1 MLHDISPQPLMTR
14 EGVTFT
20 VRVDALDRE
29 CLITEEALLELSRLK
44 AVDAP
49 QTSMMEVFHAFES
62 TINGVA
68 RRMVFARVPGSPLR
82 LGGKT
87 FLSPPHAN

>member
-1 MLHDISPQPLMTR
+1 MLHYPTPQPLITR
-14 EGVTFT
+14 EGIAFT

-44 AVDAP
+44 AIDTPHA
-49 QTSMMEVFHAFES
+49 SMMEVFHAFEA

-68 RRMVFARVPGSPLR
+68 RRLVFAKVPGSPLR
-82 LGGKT
+82 LGTNT
-87 FLSPPHAN
+87 FLSPPHTH